1 MAKTNKAI
9 TELSYEQAFNELNA
23 IVEAMENNQ
32 KPLDESMQLFE
43 RGQQLAQY
51 CAGLLE
57 NAELRIKEL
66 NTGKNSVEKE
76 E

>member
-1 MAKTNKAI
+1 
-9 TELSYEQAFNELNA
+9 
-23 IVEAMENNQ
+23 MENNQ

-51 CAGLLE
+51 CANLLE